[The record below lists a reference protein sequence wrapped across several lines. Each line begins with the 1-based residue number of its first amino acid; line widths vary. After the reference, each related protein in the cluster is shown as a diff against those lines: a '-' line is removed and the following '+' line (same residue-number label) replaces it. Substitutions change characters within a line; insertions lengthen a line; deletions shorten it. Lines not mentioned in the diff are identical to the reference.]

1 MCIRDRLCSYHP
13 SLQNTHTGRLT
24 EEMFDEVIRTNLK
37 SVFNITKAAQRPML
51 KQRKGSIINISSIVG
66 VKGNAR
72 VSERFPYVDV
82 FSPPSDP
89 APLVEYL
96 LRRDGRDLQEA
107 ETALQNAVR
116 RDPGLADAHRSLG
129 LLYCELGLFE
139 EAEAALGE
147 ALRLDPA
154 RQDIEAIV
162 NQIKGWMRED
172 RSLP

>member
-1 MCIRDRLCSYHP
+1 
-13 SLQNTHTGRLT
+13 
-24 EEMFDEVIRTNLK
+24 
-37 SVFNITKAAQRPML
+37 
-51 KQRKGSIINISSIVG
+51 
-66 VKGNAR
+66 
-72 VSERFPYVDV
+72 
-82 FSPPSDP
+82 
-89 APLVEYL
+89 
-96 LRRDGRDLQEA
+96 
-107 ETALQNAVR
+107 
-116 RDPGLADAHRSLG
+116 LADAHRSLG